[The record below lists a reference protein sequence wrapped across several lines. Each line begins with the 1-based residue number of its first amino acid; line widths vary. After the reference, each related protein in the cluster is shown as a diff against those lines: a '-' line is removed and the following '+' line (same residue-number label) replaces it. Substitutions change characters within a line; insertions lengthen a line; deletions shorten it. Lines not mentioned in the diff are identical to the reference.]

1 VSGASQIQGPGHGA
15 RLASRPSSIAS
26 VATALPPHRYE
37 QRELTDAFAAVVG
50 LNGSGE
56 GNLLRRLHDNAG
68 VASRHLALP
77 LERYP
82 LDGFTESNDEFLR
95 VAVDLAH
102 EALETALT
110 QAGRAASEIDLIVT
124 ATVTGLAVPSLD
136 ARLVRRAGLRRD
148 VKRMPLVGLG
158 CVAGAAGLARAH
170 DYLVG
175 HPDALVALVCVE
187 LCSLTVQCDDRS
199 TANLVASGL
208 FGDGAACV
216 LLAGPDHE
224 LARRAVPERD
234 NRNVLVRRLAEA
246 EAGAGAGA
254 GTGAGGRGRR
264 GPRLSVLASRSRF
277 YDDTERAMGF
287 DVGEHGLRIVL
298 DAVVPDLVR
307 ANLRADLDGFLGDH
321 GLTREDVDFWVAHPG
336 GPKILDSLAEALEVP
351 PEALAV
357 TWRSLEQVGNM
368 SSVSVLHVLHDTLR
382 DVPPAPG
389 STGVLLAMGP
399 GFCSELVLL
408 EAS

>member
-1 VSGASQIQGPGHGA
+1 MSSASQVQDPGHA
-15 RLASRPSSIAS
+15 VRLASPQSWIAA
-26 VATALPPHRYE
+26 VGTALPPHRYA

-56 GNLLRRLHDNAG
+56 GALLRRVHDNAG
-68 VASRHLALP
+68 VSSRHLALP

-82 LDGFTESNDEFLR
+82 LAGFTQSNDEFVR

-102 EALETALT
+102 EALDSALT
-110 QAGRAASEIDLIVT
+110 EAGCAPEEIDVLVT
-124 ATVTGLAVPSLD
+124 ATVTGLAVPSID
-136 ARLVRRAGLRRD
+136 ARLVGRAGLRRD

-170 DYLVG
+170 DYLAG
-175 HPDALVALVCVE
+175 HPDGLVALICVE

-199 TANLVASGL
+199 VANLVASGL

-216 LLAGPDHE
+216 LLAGPEHP
-224 LARRAVPERD
+224 LAAVQQPDNRKVGVRRA
-234 NRNVLVRRLAEA
+234 N
-246 EAGAGAGA
+246 
-254 GTGAGGRGRR
+254 GAGGGNRR
-264 GPRLSVLASRSRF
+264 SRLSVLASRSRF

-287 DVGEHGLRIVL
+287 DVGEHGMRIVL
-298 DAVVPDLVR
+298 DARVPDLVR
-307 ANLRADLDGFLGDH
+307 EHLRADLDGFLADH
-321 GLTREDVDFWVAHPG
+321 GLSRADIGFWVAHPG
-336 GPKILDSLAEALEVP
+336 GPKILDALAEALQVHP
-351 PEALAV
+351 DALAV

-382 DVPPAPG
+382 DVPPQPG
-389 STGVLLAMGP
+389 SLGVLLAMGP

>member
-1 VSGASQIQGPGHGA
+1 MSSTSQVQDRRHGA
-15 RLASRPSSIAS
+15 RVSAAQSRIAS
-26 VATALPPHRYE
+26 VGTALPPHRYL

-50 LNGSGE
+50 LNGSRE
-56 GNLLRRLHDNAG
+56 GALLRRLHDNAG

-77 LERYP
+77 LERYVTMA
-82 LDGFTESNDEFLR
+82 GFTESNDEFVR

-102 EALETALT
+102 QALESALA
-110 QAGRAASEIDLIVT
+110 QAGCSASEIDLVVT

-136 ARLVRRAGLRRD
+136 ARLVGRAGLRRD

-170 DYLVG
+170 DYLAG
-175 HPDALVALVCVE
+175 HPDGLVALVCVE

-216 LLAGPDHE
+216 LLAGPDHA
-224 LARRAVPERD
+224 LATAVPHRD
-234 NRNVLVRRLAEA
+234 KGNVV
-246 EAGAGAGA
+246 
-254 GTGAGGRGRR
+254 GGRPGS
-264 GPRLSVLASRSRF
+264 GVAVDVLDSRSRF

-298 DAVVPDLVR
+298 DAMVPDLVR
-307 ANLRADLDGFLGDH
+307 DHLRADIDGFLADH
-321 GLTREDVDFWVAHPG
+321 GLSREDIGFWVAHPG
-336 GPKILDSLAEALEVP
+336 GPKILDSLAEALQVSP
-351 PEALAV
+351 DALAV
-357 TWRSLEQVGNM
+357 TWRSLERVGNM

-382 DVPPAPG
+382 DAPPRPG
-389 STGVLLAMGP
+389 SLGVLLAMGP
-399 GFCSELVLL
+399 GFCSEMVLL